1 MKERANKCMQNHFVK
16 IVLQVVYFVDLEDNF
31 LFFQEVPRE
40 QKDFDCIDVLPYQL
54 DLLLKEQ
61 LADICGEIKHTRS
74 LRHLESFLNS
84 RLSLL
89 NSAKVLHFPS

>member
-54 DLLLKEQ
+54 DLLLKER
-61 LADICGEIKHTRS
+61 LAGIYGEIKHISS
-74 LRHLESFLNS
+74 LRHLKSFLSS
-84 RLSLL
+84 RLSPL
-89 NSAKVLHFPS
+89 NPANVSHFPW